1 VYYRPSKSTPCRR
14 YAPTIVAFT
23 DSDKEDSHSE
33 LMVAQREG
41 SAIDLLEPY
50 FTETDSLVSAASMA
64 RGLEARSPL
73 LDHVLMEWAA
83 GIPA

>member
-1 VYYRPSKSTPCRR
+1 
-14 YAPTIVAFT
+14 
-23 DSDKEDSHSE
+23 
-33 LMVAQREG
+33 MVAQREG

-50 FTETDSLVSAASMA
+50 FPYFTETDSLVSAANWADLHTYLPDDLMVKADVASMA
-64 RGLEARSPL
+64 RGLEARSPR